1 MIFKFLFQWNKVL
14 GKINTGSL
22 FLIKKKIKKKPNRI
36 LYKSIPEKPNILLD
50 NKRIYTEFL
59 LSSTTLASEKQMFNV

>member
-22 FLIKKKIKKKPNRI
+22 FLIKKKKNNRI
-36 LYKSIPEKPNILLD
+36 LYNSIPEKPNILLD